1 MELIRGGMRGSYQGS
16 EGNLS
21 VVDEGAYHG
30 KKDLAKYK
38 TKLIK
43 KWINKNN
50 IIFLKLSKLKT
61 YILIIFYLYLQSFI
75 Y

>member
-1 MELIRGGMRGSYQGS
+1 MLIKS
-16 EGNLS
+16 
-21 VVDEGAYHG
+21 
-30 KKDLAKYK
+30 KKDLVKYE

-61 YILIIFYLYLQSFI
+61 YILSIFYLY
-75 Y
+75 

>member
-1 MELIRGGMRGSYQGS
+1 MPTKS
-16 EGNLS
+16 
-21 VVDEGAYHG
+21 
-30 KKDLAKYK
+30 KKDLVKYK

-61 YILIIFYLYLQSFI
+61 QNKFYLIYIEYILFVFTIIYLLI
-75 Y
+75 VV